1 MIFSYF
7 KAKLLKHTLSRN
19 VILKVFGGIRG
30 FFYFLTRDSEKNYSR
45 KSLGITAHSLEAAR
59 KTPVFTGAMTPC
71 KLS

>member
-19 VILKVFGGIRG
+19 VIFKVFGGIRG
-30 FFYFLTRDSEKNYSR
+30 FFILTRDSEKNYSR

-71 KLS
+71 KLT